1 MKTARFVG
9 SALLIVALSACL
21 TDESTENE
29 GRPPGGDR
37 FVIVHL
43 TDEGMELASE
53 VVAGTISFEIENN
66 GAREHG
72 FAIEGPGVS
81 ERVEGIGPLDREVL
95 TVNLEPG
102 TYEVYSPTAD
112 DREQGFEATL
122 EVTEPPA
129 SEFPGEQP
137 GIGPSDAEDDIDDQA
152 P

>member
-1 MKTARFVG
+1 MKTARFVVG
-9 SALLIVALSACL
+9 ALLIVALSACL

-37 FVIVHL
+37 FVIVRL
-43 TDEGMELASE
+43 TDDGLDLASE
-53 VVAGTISFEIENN
+53 VVAGTISFEIEND

-81 ERVEGIGPLDREVL
+81 ERVEGLEPLGREVL
-95 TVNLEPG
+95 TVQLEPG
-102 TYEVYSPTAD
+102 TYEVYSPTGD

-122 EVTEPPA
+122 EVTQPPA
-129 SEFPGEQP
+129 SEFPDEQP
-137 GIGPSDAEDDIDDQA
+137 GIGPSDEMDDMDDQA